1 MPNGRIL
8 RLSYLTVLPFLT
20 YSGPRTGGRT
30 CLSTIGIPPPAD
42 IIGSLVA
49 KDRSKE
55 ILKEIR
61 NLREELSARLD
72 ALEARSGVSG
82 LPDGKS
88 VLPDSTLPG
97 ASLPGVPVNSPDIPV
112 AVPEPVE
119 NFELPSGGDV
129 RVVVRPLHDLSL
141 ARVVEDALVNTE
153 GVEEASLRELRGD
166 SATID
171 TKVGDGV
178 SLISSLRRKL
188 PVAFDVTE
196 SSSDSVTIA
205 LAQPMGGRESGVA
218 APTGL

>member
-1 MPNGRIL
+1 MFYPL
-8 RLSYLTVLPFLT
+8 VV
-20 YSGPRTGGRT
+20 
-30 CLSTIGIPPPAD
+30 AD
-42 IIGSLVA
+42 NIGSPVA

-61 NLREELSARLD
+61 SLREDLTARLD
-72 ALEARSGVSG
+72 ALEARVGAAG
-82 LPDGKS
+82 LPGS
-88 VLPDSTLPG
+88 GATLPDSTAPG
-97 ASLPGVPVNSPDIPV
+97 ASLPGIPV
-112 AVPEPVE
+112 GEASIPAATPTVTE
-119 NFELPSGGDV
+119 FELPTGGDV

-141 ARVVEDALVNTE
+141 ARVVEDALANTE

-205 LAQPMGGRESGVA
+205 LAQPMGERESGVA

>member
-1 MPNGRIL
+1 M
-8 RLSYLTVLPFLT
+8 
-20 YSGPRTGGRT
+20 
-30 CLSTIGIPPPAD
+30 
-42 IIGSLVA
+42 A

-61 NLREELSARLD
+61 SLRQELSARLD
-72 ALEARSGVSG
+72 ALEARLGQG
-82 LPDGKS
+82 AQAGAAF
-88 VLPDSTLPG
+88 PDSTDP
-97 ASLPGVPVNSPDIPV
+97 ASSLPGVPVNSSGMPAAAP
-112 AVPEPVE
+112 APVE
-119 NFELPSGGDV
+119 NFELPTGGDV
-129 RVVVRPLHDLSL
+129 QVIVRPLHDLSL
-141 ARVVEDALVNTE
+141 ARVVEDALANTE

-171 TKVGDGV
+171 TKVGEGV

>member
-1 MPNGRIL
+1 M
-8 RLSYLTVLPFLT
+8 
-20 YSGPRTGGRT
+20 
-30 CLSTIGIPPPAD
+30 
-42 IIGSLVA
+42 A

-61 NLREELSARLD
+61 KLREEMTARLD
-72 ALEARSGVSG
+72 ALEARGGGSVVSG
-82 LPDGKS
+82 SGSGLQDPHG
-88 VLPDSTLPG
+88 
-97 ASLPGVPVNSPDIPV
+97 SLPGVPVSPSGIPV
-112 AVPEPVE
+112 SETAAISED
-119 NFELPSGGDV
+119 FELPTSGEV
-129 RVVVRPLHDLSL
+129 SVVVRPLHDLSL
-141 ARVVEDALVNTE
+141 ARVVEDALANTE
-153 GVEEASLRELRGD
+153 GVTEASLTELRGD

-171 TKVGDGV
+171 TKVGEGV

>member
-1 MPNGRIL
+1 
-8 RLSYLTVLPFLT
+8 
-20 YSGPRTGGRT
+20 
-30 CLSTIGIPPPAD
+30 
-42 IIGSLVA
+42 VA

-61 NLREELSARLD
+61 SLREELSARLD
-72 ALEARSGVSG
+72 AIESRIGTNGLSGSSAVF
-82 LPDGKS
+82 
-88 VLPDSTLPG
+88 PDSTDP
-97 ASLPGVPVNSPDIPV
+97 ADSLPGVPLGDPVIPV
-112 AVPEPVE
+112 ASTPSISE
-119 NFELPSGGDV
+119 FELPSGGDV

-141 ARVVEDALVNTE
+141 ARVVEDALANTE

-171 TKVGDGV
+171 TKVGEGV

>member
-1 MPNGRIL
+1 M
-8 RLSYLTVLPFLT
+8 S
-20 YSGPRTGGRT
+20 
-30 CLSTIGIPPPAD
+30 
-42 IIGSLVA
+42 

-61 NLREELSARLD
+61 SLREELSARLD
-72 ALEARSGVSG
+72 TLESRIGTNGFPHSGAA
-82 LPDGKS
+82 DAA
-88 VLPDSTLPG
+88 DAG
-97 ASLPGVPVNSPDIPV
+97 ASLPGVPVGGAAIP
-112 AVPEPVE
+112 APAPVNE
-119 NFELPSGGDV
+119 SFELPSGGDV
-129 RVVVRPLHDLSL
+129 RVIVRPLHDLSL
-141 ARVVEDALVNTE
+141 ARVVEDALANTE
-153 GVEEASLRELRGD
+153 GVEGASLRELRGD

-196 SSSDSVTIA
+196 SSNDSVTIA

>member
-1 MPNGRIL
+1 MSHSLAAGRYH
-8 RLSYLTVLPFLT
+8 SVFEY
-20 YSGPRTGGRT
+20 
-30 CLSTIGIPPPAD
+30 PAIAD
-42 IIGSLVA
+42 SIGSLVA

-61 NLREELSARLD
+61 NLREELSSRLD
-72 ALEARSGVSG
+72 ALEARAGVNHH
-82 LPDGKS
+82 PDS
-88 VLPDSTLPG
+88 FSAVPDSTVPG
-97 ASLPGVPVNSPDIPV
+97 SSLPGIPV
-112 AVPEPVE
+112 GNPGIPAAAPATVND
-119 NFELPSGGDV
+119 NFELPTGGDV
-129 RVVVRPLHDLSL
+129 RVIVRPLHDLSL
-141 ARVVEDALVNTE
+141 ARVVEDALANTE

-171 TKVGDGV
+171 TKVGEGV

>member
-1 MPNGRIL
+1 
-8 RLSYLTVLPFLT
+8 
-20 YSGPRTGGRT
+20 
-30 CLSTIGIPPPAD
+30 
-42 IIGSLVA
+42 VA

-61 NLREELSARLD
+61 NLRAELSARLD

>member
-1 MPNGRIL
+1 M
-8 RLSYLTVLPFLT
+8 
-20 YSGPRTGGRT
+20 
-30 CLSTIGIPPPAD
+30 
-42 IIGSLVA
+42 A

-61 NLREELSARLD
+61 NLKEELSARLD
-72 ALEARSGVSG
+72 VLEARSRSSAFPDSG
-82 LPDGKS
+82 S
-88 VLPDSTLPG
+88 VLPDSTAPD
-97 ASLPGVPVNSPDIPV
+97 ASLPGIPVNNPV
-112 AVPEPVE
+112 PAPE
-119 NFELPSGGDV
+119 NFELPTGGEV
-129 RVVVRPLHDLSL
+129 RVIVRPLHDLSL
-141 ARVVEDALVNTE
+141 ARVVEDALVNTD

-171 TKVGDGV
+171 TKVGEGV

-188 PVAFDVTE
+188 PVAFDVTD

>member
-1 MPNGRIL
+1 M
-8 RLSYLTVLPFLT
+8 
-20 YSGPRTGGRT
+20 
-30 CLSTIGIPPPAD
+30 
-42 IIGSLVA
+42 A

-61 NLREELSARLD
+61 NLREELTARLD
-72 ALEARSGVSG
+72 VIEARIGAGPVPDSAPMLSGSAEQ
-82 LPDGKS
+82 
-88 VLPDSTLPG
+88 VLP
-97 ASLPGVPVNSPDIPV
+97 LPGVPVDGSG
-112 AVPEPVE
+112 VPAEEPVTVSD
-119 NFELPSGGDV
+119 NFELPTGGEV
-129 RVVVRPLHDLSL
+129 RVIVRPLHDLSL
-141 ARVVEDALVNTE
+141 ARVVEDALANTE

-218 APTGL
+218 APSGL